1 MLDAL
6 RKGAGTWIAKIFI
19 ALLVM
24 SFAVWGVADI
34 FQGFGQNVAA
44 KVGDTEISIYSFDR
58 TYRRDL
64 NNLGRQIGRPL
75 STTEGAQFGIPQ
87 QTLGTLVAEAAL
99 NETATGMKLGVSDQK
114 LAALIQADP
123 SFQRAGGGY
132 DRNQLDL
139 VLRNSGMSEDDYV
152 RERRKLAERQ
162 LLAEGISGGVAA
174 PSAYLE
180 ALHNYQSETRDVNYL
195 LLDVSLLDAITEPDT
210 TALSTYFE
218 EEKQQFRAPE
228 YREITLLELS
238 PEKLARADD
247 ISDED
252 ARVEYE
258 RDLDRYSKLEQRNVR
273 QMSFPDPEEAALVA
287 QQMTDGASFDDI
299 LTERSLGENDVN
311 LGLMAQSDFLD
322 SAIADAA
329 FALDEGD
336 TSGVVD
342 GRFSSVIVNV
352 TKIEPQSTRPFEE
365 VKGEIKTQLAQEQ
378 AEREVLDLLDE
389 IEDARAGGALL
400 PEIAQRFHLTTT
412 SPVAFDTTGKDMQG
426 GDADL
431 PEVQGIV
438 RGAFDSDI
446 GIENDPLQLGQR
458 GFLWY
463 EVTKVTPSRDRE
475 LDEVRDRV
483 VAAWKTSETER
494 MLSELSSSL
503 IEKANSGTDLE
514 TIAGEA
520 GAELKFAAGIAR
532 NVASGDINAAAATA
546 AFNGPQGAV
555 FDVAAADDTGRLL
568 IEVDAVNVPAFFAEA
583 QEMQALRQQLSQQM
597 QDSLLNQYVADI
609 EAKVGVEINQSAI
622 ALVINPT
629 EHNM

>member
-6 RKGAGTWIAKIFI
+6 RKGAGTWVAKIFI

-123 SFQRAGGGY
+123 AFQSSGGGY
-132 DRNQLDL
+132 NRNQLDQ

-162 LLAEGISGGVAA
+162 LLAEGISGGMAA

-180 ALHNYQSETRDVNYL
+180 ALHSYQAETRDLNY
-195 LLDVSLLDAITEPDT
+195 VLLDASLLEEIADPDT
-210 TALSTYFE
+210 SVLSTYFE
-218 EEKQQFRAPE
+218 DEKEQFRAPE
-228 YREITLLELS
+228 FREITLLELS

-252 ARVEYE
+252 ARAEYE
-258 RDLDRYSKLEQRNVR
+258 RDLERYSKPEQREVR

-287 QQMTDGASFDDI
+287 QKITDGASFDDI
-299 LTERSLGENDVN
+299 LKERSLGENDVN
-311 LGLMAQSDFLD
+311 LGTMSQTDFLD
-322 SAIADAA
+322 STIADAA
-329 FALDEGD
+329 FALAEGE

-342 GRFSSVIVNV
+342 GRFSSVILNV

-365 VKGEIKTQLAQEQ
+365 VQTEIKAQLAREQ

-412 SPVAFDTTGKDMQG
+412 SPVAFDTTAKDMQG

-431 PEVQGIV
+431 PEVQGLV

-446 GIENDPLQLGQR
+446 GIENDPLQLGER

-463 EVTKVTPSRDRE
+463 EVAKVIPSRDTE

-483 VAAWKTSETER
+483 IAAWKSSETER
-494 MLSELSSSL
+494 MLNELSSSL
-503 IEKANSGTDLE
+503 IDKAKTGTDLE
-514 TIAGEA
+514 TVAREA
-520 GAELKFAAGIAR
+520 GTELKFAAGVAR
-532 NVASGDINAAAATA
+532 NAASGDISAAAATA
-546 AFNGPQGAV
+546 AFNGPQGSV
-555 FDVAAADDTGRLL
+555 FDVAAADDTSRLL
-568 IEVDAVNVPAFFAEA
+568 IEVDAVNTPAFFAEA